1 MWIIKREERM
11 IIEKLENFESP
22 KSCVLLVG
30 PPGSGKG
37 TQASILESKSGYKHI
52 STGEILRSSKSSK
65 IKKMMKTGELLPD
78 SLVSREL
85 KKYLRKNMDVPGFI
99 FDGYPRNPKQKFYF
113 DDILKECNLKLDH
126 IFFLNVPE
134 KVMKERIK
142 ERSRTS
148 GRSDDNNPEALNRR
162 LKEYK
167 TQTLPMIESMRKNPN
182 FIEIKGEGSV
192 SDITNI
198 IFENI
203 PEI

>member
-1 MWIIKREERM
+1 M

-85 KKYLRKNMDVPGFI
+85 KKYLKKNG
-99 FDGYPRNPKQKFYF
+99 
-113 DDILKECNLKLDH
+113 IL
-126 IFFLNVPE
+126 
-134 KVMKERIK
+134 
-142 ERSRTS
+142 T
-148 GRSDDNNPEALNRR
+148 
-162 LKEYK
+162 
-167 TQTLPMIESMRKNPN
+167 
-182 FIEIKGEGSV
+182 
-192 SDITNI
+192 
-198 IFENI
+198 
-203 PEI
+203 